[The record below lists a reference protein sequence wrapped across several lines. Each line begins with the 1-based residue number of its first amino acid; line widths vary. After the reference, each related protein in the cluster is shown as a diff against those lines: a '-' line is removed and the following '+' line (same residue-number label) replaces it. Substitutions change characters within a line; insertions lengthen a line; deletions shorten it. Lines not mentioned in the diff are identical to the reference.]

1 MISIMDRVSTRKRSM
16 PIREGGQ
23 SPHTVFKEAF
33 DVVRKDVEHLF
44 VVLIRAQTRSDVKE
58 G

>member
-1 MISIMDRVSTRKRSM
+1 M
-16 PIREGGQ
+16 PIREGSQ
-23 SPHTVFKEAF
+23 SSLTVFKEAF

-44 VVLIRAQTRSDVKE
+44 VVLIKSDVKE